1 MVDAEGVAHDVPAL
15 SERDPQHEPGD
26 QHQREDPAR
35 GRVWRPFVQVVLVQP
50 TNTGAYSLDEARLC
64 YGLAALQHILH
75 HPRGC
80 FKLALRPQ
88 KRL

>member
-35 GRVWRPFVQVVLVQP
+35 GRVWRPFVQVVLVQDINKLWCQGHSFP
-50 TNTGAYSLDEARLC
+50 LFRGIVGAQVVATHD
-64 YGLAALQHILH
+64 YGFDLYHWV
-75 HPRGC
+75 RG
-80 FKLALRPQ
+80 
-88 KRL
+88 